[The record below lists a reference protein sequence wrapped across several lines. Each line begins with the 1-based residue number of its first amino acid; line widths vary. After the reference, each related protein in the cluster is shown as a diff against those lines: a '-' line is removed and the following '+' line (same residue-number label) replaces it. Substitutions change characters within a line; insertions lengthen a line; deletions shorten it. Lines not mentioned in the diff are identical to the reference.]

1 MPDAALRVGVRLPVQ
16 NLTQL
21 PMKNHLLLPLAI
33 AFALLPGNVRPEAA
47 DCEAIGKVQFLCGI
61 VSPEDFALVP
71 GSDWMLTSGNRAG
84 QGAIRALNVRNKTIT
99 TLFPSAAVTA
109 RADTKTYPT
118 CPGAIDSADPVE
130 KARFAAHGIYLKPGS
145 RSVHTLYVVH
155 HGARESIEAFEV
167 DGAAKPPALTWI
179 GCVVAPEGA
188 VFNAVVALPEGGIA
202 ATNTRGPKDVG
213 AVLEWHAATGWNAV
227 PGSDTLRI
235 NGLEISKDGKTFYI
249 AGWGDQTMIRLQ
261 RGQTPPK
268 RDVLQMPFRIDNLRL
283 MPDGALFGAGHGGTA
298 LCSCPTETWH
308 VGKIDPKAMRVQE
321 LLKLPYKEGFV
332 AATVAVQIGKEIWV
346 GTNRGD
352 RIGHFLAP

>member
-1 MPDAALRVGVRLPVQ
+1 M
-16 NLTQL
+16 
-21 PMKNHLLLPLAI
+21 
-33 AFALLPGNVRPEAA
+33 
-47 DCEAIGKVQFLCGI
+47 
-61 VSPEDFALVP
+61 
-71 GSDWMLTSGNRAG
+71 
-84 QGAIRALNVRNKTIT
+84 
-99 TLFPSAAVTA
+99 
-109 RADTKTYPT
+109 
-118 CPGAIDSADPVE
+118 
-130 KARFAAHGIYLKPGS
+130 
-145 RSVHTLYVVH
+145 
-155 HGARESIEAFEV
+155 
-167 DGAAKPPALTWI
+167 
-179 GCVVAPEGA
+179 
-188 VFNAVVALPEGGIA
+188 FNAVVALPEGGIA

-332 AATVAVQIGKEIWV
+332 AATVAVQIGKEIWI

-352 RIGHFLAP
+352 RIGHVGSLADCRALAGTDGVQQDLGGRALIPGFVDPHIHPLMYGQTSS